1 MITNKLR
8 ICKMIYETR
17 QTDGQI
23 ATQMATQMAT
33 QIAAQITGVVTKLK
47 DSIYC
52 NRTNV
57 WQELN
62 EQVDLNNK

>member
-8 ICKMIYETR
+8 ICKMIYEKR
-17 QTDGQI
+17 QTD
-23 ATQMATQMAT
+23 A
-33 QIAAQITGVVTKLK
+33 QIAALIDAQIIVVVTKLK
-47 DSIYC
+47 DTIYY

-62 EQVDLNNK
+62 NKQYCKINIKN